1 LEEEEKTDP
10 DLDNMIDQL
19 GVAEYQVN
27 KVRRIL
33 GSRLDKSNP
42 VVFSKRSS
50 TYAFKSDG
58 KVYRITIEAN
68 TFNIVKKST
77 MRSFRNALKSPAF
90 IITFSLC
97 SAIIC
102 MLALVNMYWTSP
114 LLGSLSNKELALV
127 DRQYSL
133 ILDRCAAFMSDSGF
147 NPRSLGAQYAACN
160 KSIIQLQEFCKD
172 HQIATCGDERIGLYL
187 KANRPGW

>member
-1 LEEEEKTDP
+1 MEEEEKTDP

-114 LLGSLSNKELALV
+114 QLGSLSNKELALV

-133 ILDRCAAFMSDSGF
+133 ILDRCAAFISDNGF
-147 NPRSLGAQYAACN
+147 NPRSLGAQYAVCN

-172 HQIATCGDERIGLYL
+172 HQIATCEDERIDLYL